1 MDLHIEEENLKAVL
15 EAGVHGDKV
24 QQSEEEL
31 VQEALTNPIGSKKL
45 SELAV
50 GKKKVVIVTS
60 DHTRAVPSKITL
72 PLELKEIR
80 MGNPDAEITILIAT
94 GLHRATTQ
102 EEQRRMF
109 GDAIVD
115 HERIVVNDAYETAD
129 FVDMG
134 RLPSGAVFYVNKLAA
149 DCDLL
154 ICEGFIEPH
163 FFAGYFTGDLLRGN
177 GKDQSFLSSSCKSLC
192 TSGNFRAKP
201 DSRGHAGCCTEGKR
215 SIHIKCRTGW

>member
-1 MDLHIEEENLKAVL
+1 MKKTISIPYSTSALDIHIDEENLKAVL
-15 EAGVHGDKV
+15 EAGVHGDKAH
-24 QQSEEEL
+24 QSEEEL

-72 PLELKEIR
+72 PLELREIR
-80 MGNPDAEITILIAT
+80 KGNPDAEITILIAT

-115 HERIVVNDAYETAD
+115 HERIVVNDAYVADD

-134 RLPSGAVFYVNKLAA
+134 RLPSGAVFYVHKLAA
-149 DCDLL
+149 ECDLL

-163 FFAGYFTGDLLRGN
+163 FLQDFRGEE
-177 GKDQSFLSSSCKSLC
+177 KVFY
-192 TSGNFRAKP
+192 
-201 DSRGHAGCCTEGKR
+201 RGSAQRKR
-215 SIHIKCRTGW
+215 